1 LVPFFPRHIR
11 SAITGLKEAKDLAGG
26 SILCPIQICDIFAP
40 PAPIG
45 KYWLSCLWFVV
56 LPPTEAKIEKF
67 APCQENALLS
77 EGFSEVLL
85 SRAARTTG
93 AKIKRIRLKS
103 IDSELKTG
111 NCCSLTPGWDWEGC
125 DFRLPLKS

>member
-1 LVPFFPRHIR
+1 MVPFFPRHIR

-26 SILCPIQICDIFAP
+26 SILRLIQICDIFAP

-45 KYWLSCLWFVV
+45 KYWLSCLWLVA

-77 EGFSEVLL
+77 VGFSEVLL
-85 SRAARTTG
+85 SCAAREKAWKSKMQ
-93 AKIKRIRLKS
+93 AK
-103 IDSELKTG
+103 
-111 NCCSLTPGWDWEGC
+111 
-125 DFRLPLKS
+125 